1 MSLIYL
7 DNAATTF
14 PKPEAVYAEADRC
27 LREYCGNPGRSGHPL
42 AMRASEKIYEC
53 RELVASFFGSSKPEN
68 VIFTQ
73 NTTYALNMA
82 IKGLLNSGDHVLI

>member
-14 PKPEAVYAEADRC
+14 PKPKRVYDEVDNCIRN
-27 LREYCGNPGRSGHPL
+27 YCGNPGRSAHPL
-42 AMRASEKIYEC
+42 AIAASEKIFEC
-53 RELVASFFGSSKPEN
+53 RELVASFFGSQHPEN

-82 IKGLLNSGDHVLI
+82 I